1 MIWGLQVWR
10 RNLVKTDTWMRCLL
24 VVAAVLAA
32 ASGRAE
38 AQGTAPDVPCEASI
52 RSSPSFLWRGSSG
65 QGYRDSSPPMWQEGM
80 IRVAIEGGACSFALV
95 MDPGAGSLS
104 GGVGTLSMILSDR
117 PDGFDLSSVSQDP
130 LSSPLGGSGS
140 SGDVS
145 ELPVYLSLPDG
156 QIVGAGEYS
165 AAVPVRLFVLEDG
178 VARLVDEALID
189 VMASVGAD
197 LSVTALGFLGGS
209 ADVDLGDISQGF
221 SRGFEFLVEGN
232 APASV
237 TIESLNGGAL
247 VHSEAAVVIPYRAV
261 FAGKSIDLAHGP
273 QSSHIG
279 LAPGRQE
286 RLRMELSGDPVEGPV
301 AGNYSDTL
309 TMVFR
314 SDL

>member
-1 MIWGLQVWR
+1 MRIES
-10 RNLVKTDTWMRCLL
+10 WMRCLL
-24 VVAAVLAA
+24 VVAAVLVAV
-32 ASGRAE
+32 SGRAE
-38 AQGTAPDVPCEASI
+38 AQGTAPDVPCDASI

-65 QGYRDSSPPMWQEGM
+65 QGYRDSSPSMWQEGM

-95 MDPGAGSLS
+95 MEPGAGALS
-104 GGVGTLSMILSDR
+104 GGAGTLSMILSDR
-117 PDGFDLSSVSQDP
+117 PDGFDLSSISQDP

-145 ELPVYLSLPDG
+145 ELLVYLSLPDG
-156 QIVGAGEYS
+156 QVVGAGEYS

-197 LSVTALGFLGGS
+197 LSVTAPGFLGGS
-209 ADVDLGDISQGF
+209 ADVDLGDVSRGF
-221 SRGFEFLVEGN
+221 SRSFEFFVEGN

-237 TIESLNGGAL
+237 LIESLNGGAL
-247 VHSEAAVVIPYRAV
+247 MHSEASVAIPYRAV
-261 FAGKSIDLAHGP
+261 FAGKLVDLAHGS
-273 QSSHIG
+273 QSSHVG
-279 LAPGRQE
+279 LVPGRQE
-286 RLRMELSGDPVEGPV
+286 KLSMELTGEPVDGAV
-301 AGNYSDTL
+301 AGSYSDTL